1 MSFLYP
7 TGSSGEK
14 FYGTEQI
21 HKLPNDGNISDLFLR
36 PILLNIGAASYY
48 LSKYLAKLLSP
59 LNLSEYTVKNAKEF
73 VQDFKRLHVPEDN
86 YKLVSLDL
94 SSLFTNV
101 PLDYTIDVILRYI
114 YIQKEKLRPT

>member
-7 TGSSGEK
+7 TGSSDEK

-59 LNLSEYTVKNAKEF
+59 LNLSEYTIKNAKEF